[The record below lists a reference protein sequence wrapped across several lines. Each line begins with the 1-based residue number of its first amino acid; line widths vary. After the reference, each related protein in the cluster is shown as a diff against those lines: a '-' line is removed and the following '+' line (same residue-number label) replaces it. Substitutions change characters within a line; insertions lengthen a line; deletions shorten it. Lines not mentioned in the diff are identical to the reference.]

1 MFALGSHHGYG
12 PPPRGWALSE
22 GLRKRVDDIFKEVDN
37 DLRADRTRR
46 QARRYG
52 IWVAGLVVLAAVGLA
67 GWQGWQFYE
76 QRQDMTAAG
85 VYLTAMQHAESATGS
100 GESPA
105 RTEAIAGFEKVA
117 ATAPEG
123 YRTLARLR
131 AAALQADG
139 GQKPAALVTWQSVAD
154 DTAADPLLRDLAN
167 LLWVEAQLDTGEAT
181 LLQARLDKLTAPT
194 NPWRGL
200 AQEAQALLD
209 IRQGHTDAA
218 KRTLQTLARDITAA
232 EGTRGRA
239 NALLARLGGG

>member
-1 MFALGSHHGYG
+1 M
-12 PPPRGWALSE
+12 
-22 GLRKRVDDIFKEVDN
+22 DDIFKEVED

-52 IWVAGLVVLAAVGLA
+52 VWVAGVVVLAAVGLT
-67 GWQGWQFYE
+67 GWQAWKWYE
-76 QRQDMTAAG
+76 QRQDMAASAI
-85 VYLTAMQHAESATGS
+85 YLTAMQRSEAATGT

-105 RTEAIAGFEKVA
+105 RTEAITGFEQVT

-131 AAALQADG
+131 MAALQANG
-139 GQKPAALVTWQSVAD
+139 SQKPAALVTWQAVAD
-154 DTAADPLLRDLAN
+154 DGAADPVLRDLAN
-167 LLWVEAQLDTGEAT
+167 LLWVEEQLDTGDPT
-181 LLQARLDKLTAPT
+181 LLQARLDKLTDAT

-200 AQEAQALLD
+200 AQEAQAVLD
-209 IRQGHTDAA
+209 IRLGHTDAA
-218 KRTLQTLARDITAA
+218 KRTLQTLAKDITAA

>member
-1 MFALGSHHGYG
+1 M
-12 PPPRGWALSE
+12 
-22 GLRKRVDDIFKEVDN
+22 DDIFKEVEA

-46 QARRYG
+46 RAQRYG
-52 IWVAGLVVLAAVGLA
+52 VWVAGGVVLAAVGLV
-67 GWQGWQFYE
+67 GWQGWQWYE
-76 QRQDMTAAG
+76 QRQDMAAAAI
-85 VYLTAMQHAESATGS
+85 YLTAMQRAESATGS

-105 RTEAIAGFEKVA
+105 RTDAIAGFDKVA
-117 ATAPEG
+117 GTAPEG

-139 GQKPAALVTWQSVAD
+139 GQKPASLVTWQEVAD

-167 LLWVEAQLDTGEAT
+167 LLWVEAQLDAGEPT
-181 LLQARLDKLTAPT
+181 LLQARLDKLTTPT

-200 AQEAQALLD
+200 AQEAQAVLD

-218 KRTLQTLARDITAA
+218 KRTLQALARDITAA